1 MASLTP
7 QQLAQMFA
15 GNGPMA
21 MPSYT
26 MDDIYGG
33 ILPSMGGGNPA
44 LNAIN
49 AATPTAPMAPAS
61 WMAYEGGVPVA
72 SSVGGAAMPP
82 VPRARPA
89 NAPTRLDMAAINAPM
104 AAAQPVTRVSG
115 QMQPESS
122 GGLLD
127 LLLGKSKNG
136 MPGLLGLLGGPQQG
150 GLLQMLLSGARKPA
164 AAAPG
169 VQRPMTSAQR
179 YAAANSGPGS
189 VAAMELLHSGA
200 SRNPQSGGPA
210 SGGEYASG
218 GR

>member
-1 MASLTP
+1 MAFTAE
-7 QQLAQMFA
+7 QIARAFAQNGGLVPSA
-15 GNGPMA
+15 GFN
-21 MPSYT
+21 PSG
-26 MDDIYGG
+26 IYENV
-33 ILPSMGGGNPA
+33 LPSMGGGNSA

-49 AATPTAPMAPAS
+49 AVTPTAPMPPAA
-61 WMAYEGGVPVA
+61 WMAYEGGAPVA
-72 SSVGGAAMPP
+72 SSVGGAPMPP
-82 VPRARPA
+82 VPRGRPA
-89 NAPTRLDMAAINAPM
+89 NAPTRLDMAAINAP
-104 AAAQPVTRVSG
+104 AAAQPVTRVTG

-127 LLLGKSKNG
+127 MLFGKSKNG

-179 YAAANSGPGS
+179 YAAANAGPGS